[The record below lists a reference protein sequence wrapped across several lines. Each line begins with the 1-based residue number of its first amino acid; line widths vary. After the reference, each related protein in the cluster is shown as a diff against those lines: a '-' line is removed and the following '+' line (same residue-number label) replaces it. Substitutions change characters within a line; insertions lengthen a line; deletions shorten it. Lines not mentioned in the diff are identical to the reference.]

1 MAEFIRANILDAH
14 TMATEVVPYD
24 LPVTPISHL
33 VITMEG
39 HCITDEA
46 TIAELLAFINSVA
59 VLHTGIQ
66 IINLESEDLAALN
79 LYLFGTGGLSNNPHF
94 GTTTY
99 LAYSIIVPFGRT
111 LFNPEECFPAT
122 RRGEFQLVLN
132 TTIPTG
138 SWQGGLISVSAIS
151 LPDATPT
158 RHLKATLLSIA
169 APGAT
174 GENDVILPIGND
186 LLACLIGMTS
196 MGGDADELWGVDDA
210 RVLFDNRELK
220 IVSSKAPELAGEMMT
235 RVAGTVRAIP
245 AQADIIPAKYLW
257 MDFDPTRDGAYM
269 IDTRAAARLKLRL
282 NMGVDEALNI
292 TPVELVTV

>member
-1 MAEFIRANILDAH
+1 MAEFIRSNVLDAH

-24 LPVTPISHL
+24 LPVSPLSHL
-33 VITMEG
+33 IITMEG

-46 TIAELLAFINSVA
+46 TVAELLAFINSVA
-59 VLHTGIQ
+59 ILHTGRQ

-79 LYLFGTGGLSNNPHF
+79 LYLFGTAGLSNNPHF

-99 LAYSIIVPFGRT
+99 LSYTFVVPLGRT
-111 LFNPEECFPAT
+111 LFNPDECFPAT
-122 RRGEFQLVLN
+122 TRGEFVCVLD
-132 TTIPTG
+132 TTVPTG
-138 SWQGGLISVSAIS
+138 SWQGGLISISAVN
-151 LPDATPT
+151 LPDATPS

-210 RVLFDNRELK
+210 RLLFDNRELA
-220 IVSSKAPELAGEMMT
+220 IVSSKAPELAGEMMS

-257 MDFDPTRDGAYM
+257 MDFDPTRDGEYM

-282 NMGVDEALNI
+282 NMGVNEALNI

>member
-1 MAEFIRANILDAH
+1 MAEFIRSNILDAH
-14 TMATEVVPYD
+14 TMATEVLTED

-59 VLHTGIQ
+59 ILHHGVQ

-79 LYLFGTGGLSNNPHF
+79 LYLFGTAGLSNNPHF

-99 LAYSIIVPFGRT
+99 LSYSLIVPFGRT

-122 RRGEFQLVLN
+122 RRGEFQIVLD
-132 TTIPTG
+132 TTIPAG
-138 SWQGGLISVSAIS
+138 SWQGGLISLSAVS
-151 LPDATPT
+151 LPEATPA
-158 RHLKATLLSIA
+158 RHLKATLLSVA

-210 RVLFDNRELK
+210 RVLFDNKELG
-220 IVSSKAPELAGEMMT
+220 IVSAKAPELAGEMMT

-257 MDFDPTRDGAYM
+257 MDFDPTRDGQYM

-282 NMGVDEALNI
+282 NMGVNEALNI
-292 TPVELVTV
+292 VPVELVTV